1 MERRVVTAR
10 HLRSARRWLVDRRRE
25 TNEWLSHVRILD
37 HKGRVFEYGTID
49 MRLHSYS
56 GSMESNEA
64 FELIR

>member
-1 MERRVVTAR
+1 MERHAVTAR
-10 HLRSARRWLVDRRRE
+10 HLRRAPLIGRRE

-49 MRLHSYS
+49 MRLHVYS